1 MRINEKQLHVLIR
14 VLEGSLTISD
24 RSDMNLFGFDRET
37 RFNIYKQ
44 IVNQLSE
51 DLIEIKDNI
60 GDNSDAVTTY
70 GKTIS
75 DCENAAEG
83 GNAIKKL
90 LGWPEELCNAK
101 PKRSK
106 NKGNDELK

>member
-1 MRINEKQLHVLIR
+1 MAKRIPINWAKKIAEELDYTQVIIH
-14 VLEGSLTISD
+14 GYD
-24 RSDMNLFGFDRET
+24 GET
-37 RFNIYKQ
+37 NVQ
-44 IVNQLSE
+44 S
-51 DLIEIKDNI
+51 
-60 GDNSDAVTTY
+60 VTTY

-106 NKGNDELK
+106 NKGK